1 MLVAWD
7 TRDGDE
13 ILTSLNYPW
22 DRCDPVWRSGKVL
35 DRTSRGPGLNS
46 PTGPDF
52 IHFLNSVC
60 LLASASS

>member
-7 TRDGDE
+7 TTDGDE

-22 DRCDPVWRSGKVL
+22 DRCDPVWLSGKVL
-35 DRTSRGPGLNS
+35 DRHREARGTILQQS
-46 PTGPDF
+46 WCF
-52 IHFLNSVC
+52 HYLNSVC